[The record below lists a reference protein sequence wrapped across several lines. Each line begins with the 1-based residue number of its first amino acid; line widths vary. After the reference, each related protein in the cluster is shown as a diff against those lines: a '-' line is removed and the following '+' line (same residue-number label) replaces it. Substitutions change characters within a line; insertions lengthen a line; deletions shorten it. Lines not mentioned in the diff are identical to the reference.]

1 MRAVHAAL
9 IAALLSFLPGWAWA
23 QAGAVAPGFT
33 QASKDLKLS
42 MSAAGRVESV
52 LVREGDRVKSGQILL
67 YLERDAEKLEVERRR
82 LIAQD
87 SAKLQEIKQ
96 KEKTLLEQVTAARAL
111 LESGGLSR
119 KQVEDEE
126 IAYRAAVSEREGL
139 EVAKKREQVEL
150 ALAEDAFEKRHL
162 RSPID
167 GMVTKIAFREGES
180 IAPHEPVIAV
190 ADISRV
196 RFLGTVTPEQS
207 RRIKLGSSVEI
218 QLGTDTGAVSRKAR
232 IVFISPVT
240 DAASSL
246 VEVIAEFGNRDGSI
260 RPGISGRLVF

>member
-1 MRAVHAAL
+1 MRAVYAALL
-9 IAALLSFLPGWAWA
+9 IAASLSFLPGWSWA

-42 MSAAGRVESV
+42 MSAAGRVEVV
-52 LVREGDRVKSGQILL
+52 LVREGDRVRAGQILL
-67 YLERDAEKLEVERRR
+67 YLERDAEKL
-82 LIAQD
+82 
-87 SAKLQEIKQ
+87 KLQEIKQ

-240 DAASSL
+240 DAASGL
-246 VEVIAEFGNRDGSI
+246 VEFIAEFGNRDGSI

>member
-1 MRAVHAAL
+1 MRAVYAAL
-9 IAALLSFLPGWAWA
+9 IAASLSFLPGWSWA

-42 MSAAGRVESV
+42 MSAAGRVEVV
-52 LVREGDRVKSGQILL
+52 LVREGDRVRAGQILL
-67 YLERDAEKLEVERRR
+67 YLERDAEKL
-82 LIAQD
+82 
-87 SAKLQEIKQ
+87 KLQEIKQ

-126 IAYRAAVSEREGL
+126 IAYRAAVL
-139 EVAKKREQVEL
+139 EL

-180 IAPHEPVIAV
+180 IAPHEPVITV

-207 RRIKLGSSVEI
+207 RLIKLGSSVKI
-218 QLGTDTGAVSRKAR
+218 QLGTGTGAVLLKAR

-240 DAASSL
+240 DAASGL
-246 VEVIAEFGNRDGSI
+246 VEFIAEFGNRDGSI